1 MVTEKG
7 VPVLL
12 QAVAKLQAEFPGLS
26 LDLVGDG
33 YEMDTLRAMTAELG
47 LQDTVNFLGRMN
59 DVTSV
64 LKRADIYVQPSLNEG
79 LPNSLL
85 EAMSCGLPV
94 VVTNVGGMP
103 DVVSDGVEGF
113 VVEPANADAL
123 AIALGKLL
131 RDREL
136 RKEVATRCRTKIQQ
150 EYSLDSV
157 ADNYIA
163 LYKTLTDRN

>member
-1 MVTEKG
+1 M
-7 VPVLL
+7 L
-12 QAVAKLQAEFPGLS
+12 FRS
-26 LDLVGDG
+26 
-33 YEMDTLRAMTAELG
+33 
-47 LQDTVNFLGRMN
+47 
-59 DVTSV
+59 
-64 LKRADIYVQPSLNEG
+64 

-136 RKEVATRCRTKIQQ
+136 RKKMGARCREKIQQ

-163 LYKTLTDRN
+163 LYKRLLDRN